1 MHVCGAPG
9 LLHLTRHLL
18 KLLARARDEQ
28 HLAAGLADLERG
40 LEADAAGRAGDHDP
54 LALDRAAQRALAEQ
68 VRVEVALP
76 VVPQPRGVGRE
87 RWDRD
92 AGAAQ
97 RALGVAGVERAA
109 EVPVL
114 HRRGRYAEV
123 GVDLVADSLNGGQ

>member
-1 MHVCGAPG
+1 MHVGGAAR
-9 LLHLTRHLL
+9 LLALPRHLL

-87 RWDRD
+87 RWHGDP
-92 AGAAQ
+92 GAAE
-97 RALGVAGVERAA
+97 RALGVASVERAA
-109 EVPVL
+109 EVAVL
-114 HRRGRYAEV
+114 HRRRRDAQV
-123 GVDLVADSLNGGQ
+123 G